1 MRRTLC
7 GALIGAGLVIAATV
21 GRGSLEPAFGGP
33 GDMANLP
40 SLVDSGLFT
49 QVTSEG
55 GQPLTVTVVDPRQRA
70 MAIYHVD
77 RDSGEIAL
85 RSVRNLTWDL
95 QMVEFNSG
103 KPLPQDIRSGLGR

>member
-1 MRRTLC
+1 MRRSLL
-7 GALIGAGLVIAATV
+7 GALLGAGLVIAATV

-33 GDMANLP
+33 GDMASRAPLE
-40 SLVDSGLFT
+40 DTGLFT
-49 QVTSEG
+49 QVTAES
-55 GQPLTVTVVDPRQRA
+55 GQPLIVTVVDPRQRA

-77 RDSGEIAL
+77 RASGEIAL

-103 KPLPQDIRSGLGR
+103 NPLPQDVRSGLGR